1 MEDMVSPNKCSFVH
15 HKIGILC
22 LVIILVWLI
31 AQGFGFIPQPLA
43 QAQTSPISDLAGG
56 CSASAPSPVTDLIYL
71 PLIVRAPGPSGGLKL
86 QAPGQGVYH
95 AAFPGFVTE
104 DEEPA
109 PATAEKIDEFEALAG
124 KEIVWAYFSN
134 EWTDGIHF
142 PKADVCAI
150 HNSGK
155 APFVRLMPRNRDTE
169 FKELLDCIAPP
180 GFEPAYKM
188 QDFIDGVYDEPLR
201 QWAREAKATGVP
213 ILAQFGVE
221 VNGCWFS
228 WNGQWHGGGQTNGY
242 GDPTLA
248 DGPERFRDA
257 YRHVVDLFRD
267 EGANNVTWFFHI
279 NYNSKPSASWNHF
292 ANYYPGDD
300 YVDWIGVSIYG
311 AQDAEAEWSTFNE
324 RFQVVYHELNQ
335 TTVIARTKPIAV
347 VEMGVTEDHPTG
359 VKSVWISEALAIIR
373 AGTYPRLK
381 GISWWQ
387 EKWTN
392 SDGSESNLRIDSS
405 TASETAY
412 RQGVAASF
420 FVTRPIFNSNVPT
433 VTP

>member
-1 MEDMVSPNKCSFVH
+1 MVNQMNGHLRDKRW
-15 HKIGILC
+15 ILS
-22 LVIILVWLI
+22 LIVMIAWLPAYLPGLI
-31 AQGFGFIPQPLA
+31 TQPIA
-43 QAQTSPISDLAGG
+43 QAQTSPISDLASG
-56 CSASAPSPVTDLIYL
+56 CPSLVPSPLTAIIYL
-71 PLIVRAPGPSGGLKL
+71 PLIAGPAAVSGGLKL
-86 QAPGQGVYH
+86 QAPSQGAYH
-95 AAFPGFVTE
+95 AAFPEFVTV

-109 PATAEKIDEFEALAG
+109 PATAEKIKLFESLAG

-134 EWTDGIHF
+134 EWTNGIYF
-142 PKADVCAI
+142 PKEDVCTI

-155 APFVRLMPRNRDTE
+155 VPFVRLMPYNRDTE
-169 FKELLDCIAPP
+169 FKELHDCIAPP

-188 QDFIDGVYDEPLR
+188 QDFIEGDYDEPLR

-228 WNGQWHGGGQTNGY
+228 WNGQWQGGSQTNGY
-242 GDPTLA
+242 GDPALA

-257 YRHVVDLFRD
+257 YRHVIDLFRA
-267 EGANNVTWFFHI
+267 EGANNITWFFHI
-279 NYNSKPSASWNHF
+279 NYDSSPGDSWNHF

-300 YVDWIGVSIYG
+300 YIDWIGVSIYG
-311 AQDAEAEWSTFNE
+311 AQDSDAAWYTFNE
-324 RFQVVYHELNQ
+324 LFQGVYNDLNQ
-335 TTVIARTKPIAV
+335 TAVIARTKPVAV
-347 VEMGVTEDHPTG
+347 LEMGVTEDHPTG
-359 VKSVWISEALAIIR
+359 VKSVWITEALTIIR

-392 SDGSESNLRIDSS
+392 SDGSVSDLRINSS
-405 TASETAY
+405 PASQAAY
-412 RQGVAASF
+412 QQGIASNF
-420 FVTRPIFNSNVPT
+420 FVTQPAFASGSPS